1 MDFKQNYF
9 EIFQLPAEFRIDT
22 ELLAERYRQLQR
34 KIHPDRFADASE
46 RDRRLSM
53 QWATQINEAYTTLKA
68 SLPRAMYLL
77 KLNGVDISNK
87 QNAPVEPAFL
97 MEQMALRED
106 LDSISEGD
114 DAIAQ
119 LDDFKAKVREV
130 MARLENEFEANVEKN
145 VDAAEQSVLKMQF
158 MNKLMIA
165 ADQLEEKLLDY

>member
-9 EIFQLPAEFRIDT
+9 EIFQLPAEFQIDT

-77 KLNGVDISNK
+77 ELNGVDMSNK

-97 MEQMALRED
+97 MEQITLRED

-114 DAIAQ
+114 DAIAR
-119 LDDFKAKVREV
+119 LDDFKAKVRGV
-130 MARLENEFEANVEKN
+130 MARLENEFEANLEKN

-158 MNKLMIA
+158 MNKLMVA

>member
-22 ELLAERYRQLQR
+22 ELLAERYRLLQR

-68 SLPRAMYLL
+68 SLPRAAYLL
-77 KLNGVDISNK
+77 KLNGVDLSNK

-97 MEQMALRED
+97 MEQMTLRED

-119 LDDFKAKVREV
+119 LDDFKAKVRRV
-130 MARLENEFEANVEKN
+130 MARLENEFEANIEEN